1 MIGIVLTLINTF
13 FFVSTWYF
21 LGRSSIYNKL
31 MKDYRDILR
40 IAIEQEKLL
49 KKAIEIC
56 IAKDGMETA
65 KEKEKENGEQ
75 D

>member
-1 MIGIVLTLINTF
+1 MEIVLTIINTI

-31 MKDYRDILR
+31 LKDYCDILR

-49 KKAIEIC
+49 EKAIEIC
-56 IAKDGMETA
+56 GAQDGMKTA
-65 KEKEKENGEQ
+65 KEKEIENER
-75 D
+75 

>member
-1 MIGIVLTLINTF
+1 MIGIVLTIIN
-13 FFVSTWYF
+13 VIGLGGTWYF

-31 MKDYRDILR
+31 LKDYRDILR

-49 KKAIEIC
+49 EKAIEIC
-56 IAKDGMETA
+56 RAQDGMKAA
-65 KEKEKENGEQ
+65 KETEEENGEQ

>member
-1 MIGIVLTLINTF
+1 MEIVLTIINTI

-31 MKDYRDILR
+31 LKDYRDILR
-40 IAIEQEKLL
+40 IAIEQEELL

-56 IAKDGMETA
+56 GAKDGMKTA
-65 KEKEKENGEQ
+65 KETEEEDGEQ

>member
-31 MKDYRDILR
+31 LKDYRDILR

-49 KKAIEIC
+49 KKSY
-56 IAKDGMETA
+56 
-65 KEKEKENGEQ
+65 
-75 D
+75 

>member
-1 MIGIVLTLINTF
+1 MEIVLTIINTI

-31 MKDYRDILR
+31 LKDYLDILR
-40 IAIEQEKLL
+40 IAIKQEKLL
-49 KKAIEIC
+49 EKAIEIC
-56 IAKDGMETA
+56 GAQDGMKTA
-65 KEKEKENGEQ
+65 KETEEENGEQ